1 VRGAILK
8 VETQMTTTPT
18 KKLSRARARL
28 LEELSKELSDARVID
43 AIARVPREEFV
54 PEEARDFAYE
64 NRPLPIGYG
73 QTISQPL
80 IVGLMT
86 QALLLQGDETVLEVG
101 TGSGYQAAVL
111 SLLARRVVTVERIA
125 PLAQQAAK
133 RLADLEFTNVEVH
146 VAGERMG
153 WPGSANYDGI
163 VVTAASPEVPPELL
177 AQLATGGRLV
187 IPVGS
192 RSLQELVRIVKT
204 PQGAQR
210 HNLGPCRFVP
220 LLGSSGWPENPPS

>member
-54 PEEARDFAYE
+54 PEEARNFAYE

-146 VAGERMG
+146 VAGEWMG

-220 LLGSSGWPENPPS
+220 LLGSSGWPEDPPS

>member
-146 VAGERMG
+146 VAGEWMG